1 MKFCEFVQLMHGYIG
16 CDKEQQEYVLYLT
29 SLIIRDPMTDDEEKL
44 DEEDKFNPLSGKS
57 TSYFSKVYTGENGR
71 KISKQDARVIQ
82 GRFSKTK
89 FVDEFM
95 TVDTEARENLVEDLK
110 QHNVNADI
118 DNVDEVCAELFLKL
132 INAMADGKGF
142 IDTAQDNVL
151 VDSGGTRIVMVTV
164 DSVFVK
170 DGKLHVGDE
179 VLQLPVAL
187 APDKDIKPEEMPY
200 VNALCAAYA
209 DALMQAVTPDIIGTL
224 PGRYHRDFSS
234 QRASYYEAEWLHH
247 SVRDVFDGG
256 EEKFEALKKDAYDGI
271 ESTYLQDYDNGYQR
285 LQAVLDKITNT
296 TLDTSSIDRIKSLM
310 KNVHKKGI
318 CHILVND
325 GTINSWVDIDE

>member
-1 MKFCEFVQLMHGYIG
+1 MVTYILPKILPWIFILFR
-16 CDKEQQEYVLYLT
+16 CPT
-29 SLIIRDPMTDDEEKL
+29 SFYNRR
-44 DEEDKFNPLSGKS
+44 GKS

-224 PGRYHRDFSS
+224 PGRYRRDFSS